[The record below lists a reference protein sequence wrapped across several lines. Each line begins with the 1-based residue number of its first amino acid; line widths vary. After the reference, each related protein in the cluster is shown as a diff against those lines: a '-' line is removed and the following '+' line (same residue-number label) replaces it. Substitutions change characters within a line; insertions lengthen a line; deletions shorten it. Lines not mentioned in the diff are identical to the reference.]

1 MSDNDTN
8 IQATL
13 NYIDKVYSEITRN
26 GTAINRALLIIL
38 AVSVLQVLAAAGWVS
53 TEGDMTLLGLTVKAT
68 FVVLLLC
75 SMLILVC
82 LLACFR
88 AMLVR
93 GYVLFKEIQRLYET
107 IGYVRE
113 AEAMADTL
121 ASPFRSLHFSRVIAA
136 QHSTALYRPEWSK
149 PLERALERAY
159 AKYSSEII
167 VRLVRWFPTLA
178 EIAGVLKLAYIFG
191 WQSPWWVLTLVFP
204 AATAITIIAYPSS
217 YFRRD
222 AEGS

>member
-26 GTAINRALLIIL
+26 GTALNRALLIIL
-38 AVSVLQVLAAAGWVS
+38 VVSALQVLAAAGWVS
-53 TEGDMTLLGLTVKAT
+53 TEGDMTLLGLGVKAT

-93 GYVLFKEIQRLYET
+93 GYVLWQEIHRLYKT
-107 IGYVRE
+107 IEYVRE
-113 AEAMADTL
+113 DRAMVDTL

-136 QHSTALYRPEWSK
+136 QHSSTLYRPAWSNA
-149 PLERALERAY
+149 LERALERAY
-159 AKYSSEII
+159 AKYSSQII

-191 WQSPWWVLTLVFP
+191 WQSLWWVPTP
-204 AATAITIIAYPSS
+204 EARGSGRRSAAGAP
-217 YFRRD
+217 
-222 AEGS
+222 